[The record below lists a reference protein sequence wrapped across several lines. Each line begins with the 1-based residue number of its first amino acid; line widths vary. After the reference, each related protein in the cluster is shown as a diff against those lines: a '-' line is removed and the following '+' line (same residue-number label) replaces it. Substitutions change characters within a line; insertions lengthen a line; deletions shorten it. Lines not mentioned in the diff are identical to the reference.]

1 MARTE
6 IIMKKDKKAVFRG
19 AATALITPFEC
30 GRVDYISLE
39 RLIERQIE
47 SGIDALLINGTT
59 GESSTLTNEE
69 RKEIIAFAAKR
80 IGGRVP
86 TLAGTGC
93 NITESALELSK
104 FACDAGCDAVLVVTP
119 YYNKASEQGLIEHY
133 TKIADSIDKPL
144 ILYNVPS
151 RTGVNIPINVYS
163 ELAKHE
169 NIAGVKE
176 ASSSISDFGLL
187 SSRCGDSLDLYS
199 GNDDMILPTLSLGG
213 KGVISVLS
221 NICPKE
227 VHDMCS
233 LYFEGKTK
241 ESSDLQ
247 LKFFPLIKA
256 LFSEVNPI
264 PIKTIMA
271 HLGQCSEEFR
281 LPLCKISDEKRK
293 KLIELATSY
302 GLK

>member
-1 MARTE
+1 
-6 IIMKKDKKAVFRG
+6 MKKDKKEVFHG
-19 AATALITPFEC
+19 AATALITPFDN
-30 GRVDYISLE
+30 GHIDYVSLE

-86 TLAGTGC
+86 TLTGTGC

-119 YYNKASEQGLIEHY
+119 YYNKASEQGLIKHY
-133 TKIADSIDKPL
+133 TKIADGIDKPL

-151 RTGVNIPINVYS
+151 RTGVNIPLNVYL

-169 NIAGVKE
+169 NISGVKE

-187 SSRCGDSLDLYS
+187 SSKCQDSLDLYS

-221 NICPKE
+221 NVCPKE

-233 LYFEGKTK
+233 LYFEGKIK
-241 ESSDLQ
+241 ESSELQ

-264 PIKTIMA
+264 PVKTVMA
-271 HLGQCSEEFR
+271 HLGYCKEEFR

-293 KLIELATSY
+293 KILELISFY
-302 GLK
+302 NLK

>member
-1 MARTE
+1 
-6 IIMKKDKKAVFRG
+6 MKKDKKEVFHG
-19 AATALITPFEC
+19 AATALITPFDN
-30 GRVDYISLE
+30 GHIDYISLE

-80 IGGRVP
+80 IGGRLP

-133 TKIADSIDKPL
+133 TKIADGIDKPL

-151 RTGVNIPINVYS
+151 RTGVNIPLNVYL

-169 NIAGVKE
+169 NISGVKE

-187 SSRCGDSLDLYS
+187 SSKSQNSLDLYS

-221 NICPKE
+221 NVCPKE

-233 LYFEGKTK
+233 LYFEGKIK
-241 ESSDLQ
+241 ESSELQ

-264 PIKTIMA
+264 PVKTVMA
-271 HLGQCSEEFR
+271 HLGYCKEEFR

-293 KLIELATSY
+293 KILELISFY
-302 GLK
+302 NLK